1 MENFLYIS
9 TRDLQREF
17 KKMSFLVLH
26 ITNQTNKMLLSQ
38 KQYEQVS
45 ASRTLEK
52 VNDKLSDL
60 ESSCKSNANLKNNSY
75 YKELAAYSTA
85 YETKVANLDTEIKL
99 LENQIK
105 SFDSAIT
112 ENVKESTSFWCLG

>member
-1 MENFLYIS
+1 
-9 TRDLQREF
+9 
-17 KKMSFLVLH
+17 MSF
-26 ITNQTNKMLLSQ
+26 ITLKVTYQATQMQLNQ

-85 YETKVANLDTEIKL
+85 YETKVANLNTEIEL
-99 LENQIK
+99 LQSQMKEFEK
-105 SFDSAIT
+105 AISN
-112 ENVKESTSFWCLG
+112 NVKESTSFWCFG

>member
-1 MENFLYIS
+1 
-9 TRDLQREF
+9 
-17 KKMSFLVLH
+17 MSF
-26 ITNQTNKMLLSQ
+26 ITLKVTYQATQMQLNQ

-112 ENVKESTSFWCLG
+112 ENVKESTSFWCFG

>member
-1 MENFLYIS
+1 
-9 TRDLQREF
+9 
-17 KKMSFLVLH
+17 MSFLVLH

-112 ENVKESTSFWCLG
+112 DNVKESTSFWCLG

>member
-85 YETKVANLDTEIKL
+85 Y
-99 LENQIK
+99 
-105 SFDSAIT
+105 
-112 ENVKESTSFWCLG
+112 